1 MPTGTRFSAD
11 RLLAS
16 CSGCVHLRGDWGEI
30 KTLLNHRDI
39 FISVRYYL
47 RSQPRIFAAGGLHDW
62 TMRMLRSES
71 LSTEKDAGCQVPRI
85 HAAAVFLSGNSET
98 GVMRLEKCNVLD

>member
-1 MPTGTRFSAD
+1 VPTGTRFSAD

-39 FISVRYYL
+39 FILVRYYL

-71 LSTEKDAGCQVPRI
+71 LSTKKDTGRQVLRI
-85 HAAAVFLSGNSET
+85 QAAAGFLSGDSET
-98 GVMRLEKCNVLD
+98 GAMRLMNCNVLD